1 MSIHIDFARQ
11 ASAFSFCLTSFAQ
24 KVNKRVGFS
33 GPSVLPSARV
43 WPAFCLRRCKTASG
57 QTDAPGKIKIRSM
70 TPDTDG
76 NSDEMSPSESERGD
90 LLGAM
95 KRYAL
100 EGYLRLGAGNA
111 EQFEKMWREAFFAN
125 EPAKPIS
132 PDLSGR

>member
-1 MSIHIDFARQ
+1 LSIYIDFARQ
-11 ASAFSFCLTSFAQ
+11 ASAFSFCLTSFAPR
-24 KVNKRVGFS
+24 VNKRVGIS
-33 GPSVLPSARV
+33 GASVLPSAVCGRQ
-43 WPAFCLRRCKTASG
+43 FCLLRCKTASE

-70 TPDTDG
+70 TPDMDG

>member
-1 MSIHIDFARQ
+1 MR
-11 ASAFSFCLTSFAQ
+11 
-24 KVNKRVGFS
+24 
-33 GPSVLPSARV
+33 
-43 WPAFCLRRCKTASG
+43 
-57 QTDAPGKIKIRSM
+57 PGKIKIRSM

-132 PDLSGR
+132 PDLSGRYNDCRFSFKVSRATKDAHQNSMRYLSDHVCVNFRLAIVSEQPIYFPVQYPLIA